1 MADHNSK
8 RLHRVHETAK
18 ETLNIE
24 TEVSL
29 ASTYIPAT
37 RYHMEISF
45 RSTRNKWNISKRYS
59 EFHRVRRLLKRYLKD
74 CFSFTDSKHSSPMAL
89 TLLQETLCRPFPRRH
104 LRPDTIPIIV
114 ERKEALETFVK
125 MLVRVISCIQI
136 SPDSNSGNRKDH
148 LMELYQILRDFL
160 EYPSM
165 QIQNDTKLKL
175 AILSL
180 EDVVVNSET
189 KNIDPQ
195 EYCVECCSICLD
207 DWNDQDCQDMAVV
220 KLPCSHVFHE
230 DCLLEWFNGNVQ
242 CPMCREEPK
251 VHGSER

>member
-1 MADHNSK
+1 MTDHHSK

-18 ETLNIE
+18 ETLNIQ

-29 ASTYIPAT
+29 ASTYVPAT

-45 RSTRNKWNISKRYS
+45 RSTRNKWNVSKRYS
-59 EFHRVRRLLKRYLKD
+59 EFHRVRRLLKRYWKD
-74 CFSFTDSKHSSPMAL
+74 CHAHVNSKISSQLAF
-89 TLLQETLCRPFPRRH
+89 TLLQEALHRPFPRRH

-136 SPDSNSGNRKDH
+136 PPDAYVENSSDYI
-148 LMELYQILRDFL
+148 MELYQILRDFL

-165 QIQNDTKLKL
+165 QIQSDTKLKL

-180 EDVVVNSET
+180 EDVVINSESSCT
-189 KNIDPQ
+189 ETE

-207 DWNDQDCQDMAVV
+207 DWTDQDCQDMAVV

-230 DCLLEWFNGNVQ
+230 DCLLEWFTGNVQ

-251 VHGSER
+251 VHRSDR